1 MAEMVPCEFW
11 NWVIPIIKKKYPD
24 IIFIAEV
31 YNPQQYRNYIHN
43 GHFDYLYDKVG
54 LYDTL
59 RAVTCGQQAAS
70 AITSCWQNVDDIR
83 THMLN
88 FLENHDE
95 QRIASDYF
103 IADGMKAIPAL
114 IVSSCISTQ
123 PFMLYSGQE
132 LGERG
137 MDAEGF
143 SGKDGRTSIFDYWSV
158 KTLREWN
165 NNGKFDGALLSCEP
179 QKLRKIYQNILTLLN
194 QEKALSKGLF
204 FDLMYVNYDNAYFSP
219 KTTYA
224 FIRSCQEEHILIVVN
239 FSERDIEQH
248 INIPQHAFDFLKIKE
263 DNYNAI
269 DLLSGTDVML
279 KITPNVPCAVHV
291 PAYSGVMLKFN
302 VSQIRG

>member
-1 MAEMVPCEFW
+1 
-11 NWVIPIIKKKYPD
+11 
-24 IIFIAEV
+24 
-31 YNPQQYRNYIHN
+31 
-43 GHFDYLYDKVG
+43 
-54 LYDTL
+54 
-59 RAVTCGQQAAS
+59 
-70 AITSCWQNVDDIR
+70 
-83 THMLN
+83 MLN

-165 NNGKFDGALLSCEP
+165 NNGKFDGALLSCES

-204 FDLMYVNYDNAYFSP
+204 FDLMYVNYDNAYFCTT
-219 KTTYA
+219 TTYA
-224 FIRSCQEEHILIVVN
+224 FIRSYQEEHILIVVN

-302 VSQIRG
+302 VSQIQG